1 MRPILKPPTFLNLQP
16 TCERHP
22 RATVDGVEISQCHQE
37 HTIVKISLAAI
48 VASSLFGRGS
58 LSS

>member
-16 TCERHP
+16 TCERHLQ
-22 RATVDGVEISQCHQE
+22 ATVGNIEIPQCHQE
-37 HTIVKISLAAI
+37 HTIVRISLAAI
-48 VASSLFGRGS
+48 VASSLFSRGS